1 MIRSPS
7 FSAVG
12 EAAGLEVGG
21 SFLQFVRGS
30 LNSGFQLAMS
40 IFAGH
45 FDARQA
51 IAGGDDAATI
61 DMREWNRLHREAAS
75 ARRITLPIEK
85 VDSFN

>member
-1 MIRSPS
+1 
-7 FSAVG
+7 
-12 EAAGLEVGG
+12 
-21 SFLQFVRGS
+21 
-30 LNSGFQLAMS
+30 MS